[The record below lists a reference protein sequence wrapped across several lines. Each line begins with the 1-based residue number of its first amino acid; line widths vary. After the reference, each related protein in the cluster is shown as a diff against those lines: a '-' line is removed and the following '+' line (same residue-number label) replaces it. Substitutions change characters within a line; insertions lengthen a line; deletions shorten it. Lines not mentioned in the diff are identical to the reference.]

1 MKLTKNFWM
10 KMIPV
15 FAIVAATFFLSVIV
29 YTQMMAMERESCW
42 ERLEIATNS
51 TSGKIKVR
59 LDDNMN
65 FLKAVSDSYIL
76 THNIEKTEEVGKYLS
91 AVIENTIYERIDV
104 ILPDNRVITPYG
116 TITDRNGDLGYEE
129 ILALDTHV
137 SGRRISSF
145 TGEEVICCV
154 TPIREEEN
162 VIGLLVGTISCE
174 TLGKLFEVFTY
185 GGDAQ
190 LFLIDC
196 ADGNYIIDN
205 WHEELG
211 NIYELGQRRSID
223 GSGIIDMA
231 PAIINR
237 EERRFAY
244 ISETNGKNS
253 YQYCTPVAGYN
264 WELCVVVQD
273 DVVFAHAYKLKNI
286 LLIVGALEICLI
298 VLYIGWNMRLT
309 IVAAESEEQAK
320 TLEYE
325 KAKNEARTRFISNM
339 SHDIRTPLNGI
350 VGMLQI
356 IKNHRQDHERVDDC
370 LRKIAVSTQYL
381 STLASDMLDINE
393 IENDKL
399 ILQKDRIDLRNMA
412 EELGVIVETKAQE
425 DGVQFQR
432 DDSELSCPYVLGSE
446 IHIKRILINLIGNAI
461 KYSKDAGKQVWF
473 IMKDE
478 PLDSEQLKRMYQFIV
493 KDNGIGM
500 TEDFQKNM
508 YHAFEQENV
517 SARSDYQ
524 GYGLGLTIVKQ
535 LVSKMNGTI
544 DLESE
549 KGVGS
554 TFIVSIPLSITG
566 ETVQQELEEEAAAEL
581 TGMKILIVEDNVFNM
596 EIANVILTDAGAV
609 TDTAADGKTAAEKF
623 AGSKPGT
630 YDLILM
636 DLMMPVMDGCEATRT
651 IRAMDRPDA
660 GTIPIIAMTASTFEE
675 EIKRCRDA
683 GMNAHLAKPLD
694 VHKLLR
700 ELSKYNKTAETEDKV

>member
-116 TITDRNGDLGYEE
+116 TITNRNGDLGYEE

-174 TLGKLFEVFTY
+174 ALGKLFEVFTY

-399 ILQKDRIDLRNMA
+399 ILQKDRIDLRKMA

-478 PLDSEQLKRMYQFIV
+478 PLDSEQSKRMYQFIV

-609 TDTAADGKTAAEKF
+609 TDTAVDGKTAAEKF

-700 ELSKYNKTAETEDKV
+700 ELSKYNKTAETEEKV